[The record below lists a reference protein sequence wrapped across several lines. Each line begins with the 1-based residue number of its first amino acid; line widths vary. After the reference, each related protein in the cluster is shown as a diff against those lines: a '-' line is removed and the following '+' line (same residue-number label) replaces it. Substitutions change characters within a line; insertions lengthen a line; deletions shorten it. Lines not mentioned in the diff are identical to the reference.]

1 MRVFCELPH
10 NRRMPL
16 PRECPLQLCSEMF
29 AWLPRLEEYPDTSQH
44 DPGRDRLYS
53 ERQSER
59 SHATGAQTAKA
70 GSQPHAREAQQK
82 RPAIKMVQII
92 ERTLRPEMKAGQRG
106 EHDQTERK
114 LWEVFH

>member
-1 MRVFCELPH
+1 MLLPI
-10 NRRMPL
+10 NATGSL
-16 PRECPLQLCSEMF
+16 AQGCSR
-29 AWLPRLEEYPDTSQH
+29 ALHLEEQPDTDQH

-59 SHATGAQTAKA
+59 SHATGAQAAKA

-92 ERTLRPEMKAGQRG
+92 ECTLRPEMNARQRG
-106 EHDQTERK
+106 EHNQAKRK